1 MSSQSINSLTSFSG
15 SDLVCTIGDQA
26 VSELQQITWAIQRE
40 KAPIYTLGSPDPRS
54 FSRCKRAIAGS
65 MVFFAFDHDALLEA
79 LKRNWDKIAP
89 PAMFTAAGN
98 ITVSNSENFLDAL
111 DTVKWN
117 KKVTEDV
124 ANSFK
129 NNGYGWSGSTEI
141 SPNDPVEGSNSV
153 PVVDSS
159 NFVTGWTK
167 SESEIIVPPGFEPI
181 RGENVNY
188 IDTIPPLTCIA

>member
-1 MSSQSINSLTSFSG
+1 MIQ
-15 SDLVCTIGDQA
+15 
-26 VSELQQITWAIQRE
+26 SELLRKQQRNNGHGYFITKLE

-98 ITVSNSENFLDAL
+98 ITISNSENFLDAL

-117 KKVTEDV
+117 KKVTENI
-124 ANSFK
+124 ANSYK
-129 NNGYGWSGSTEI
+129 NNG
-141 SPNDPVEGSNSV
+141 SV
-153 PVVDSS
+153 VVLQTLPM
-159 NFVTGWTK
+159 V
-167 SESEIIVPPGFEPI
+167 
-181 RGENVNY
+181 
-188 IDTIPPLTCIA
+188 